1 MVSYVWN
8 AYLRVLSKYPMPTQ
22 IVQTGKTI
30 PIIFLKQ
37 VLNCVFHL
45 GTMMSLGDISAQK
58 LVEKAETL
66 DYKRTLR
73 FTIIGSCIVVSVP
86 FHCSK

>member
-1 MVSYVWN
+1 
-8 AYLRVLSKYPMPTQ
+8 
-22 IVQTGKTI
+22 
-30 PIIFLKQ
+30 
-37 VLNCVFHL
+37 
-45 GTMMSLGDISAQK
+45 MSLGDISAQK